1 MPLISF
7 VRFSGLLNFVSG
19 LFPARLLPE
28 TA

>member
-19 LFPARLLPE
+19 LFPGGLLPE
-28 TA
+28 AA